1 MGPGMRL
8 SPLLPTFDRT
18 LLPTLGRTLGI
29 ALALSLISTGCKKAN
44 ADIAL
49 SKQAGAPDV
58 DNGTI
63 PSVPVPAENGPKLVA
78 LSASVSVYERPFKSA
93 PVIGS
98 LRFGAQVAR
107 APEAFKKNAE
117 CEGGFYPVRPR
128 GFVCA
133 DAAVSLE
140 SAEIAP
146 APDTTKALPYRY
158 ASVKS
163 ATPLY
168 SRLPTRSE
176 QIENEPGLERH
187 LAKVAKR
194 EPVSLRA
201 GANDVPLDER
211 GVPTGIAS
219 ITKGAEGI
227 GEDGKRTASTFFEF
241 AASAPAPALPDRG
254 AIVAMVMR
262 RGSSMAITGS
272 VSTEGP
278 SGPRQFGIT
287 PEANYIPLDKVE
299 PILGSTWHG
308 VDLTKEKSVPIG
320 FVLRHEVSP
329 YSLGK
334 GKAKRL
340 DDEEV
345 EKRPAVFLTGRFR
358 TVESVQYDE
367 AEDGTWFR
375 SKDLIKVVKRTK
387 FPDFVQ
393 AGSKWVDVSLALQ
406 TITLY
411 EGKKPIYTSLIS
423 SGKDMLGDPAT
434 SAATLQGT
442 FSVAKKA
449 TSLTIDP
456 REVDQAFDVFHAP
469 YGLEFSPGFAIVGST
484 WSDPQ
489 GEARGFHNIAL
500 TPIDAHRLY
509 SFAGP
514 EVPTG
519 WSFIT
524 PTADET
530 ITVHVRK

>member
-1 MGPGMRL
+1 MRL
-8 SPLLPTFDRT
+8 STFVSPGSIGTGLPL
-18 LLPTLGRTLGI
+18 LGI
-29 ALALSLISTGCKKAN
+29 ALAMSLTGTACKKAK

-49 SKQAGAPDV
+49 SKQAAAPDV
-58 DNGTI
+58 DDGTI
-63 PSVPVPAENGPKLVA
+63 PNVPVPAENGPKLVA
-78 LSASVSVYERPFKSA
+78 LSAAVTVYERPFKSA
-93 PVIGS
+93 PAIGS

-107 APEAFKKNAE
+107 AAEPFKKNAE

-133 DAAVSLE
+133 DASVSLE
-140 SAEIAP
+140 SADIAP
-146 APDTTKALPYRY
+146 APDTSKALPYRY
-158 ASVKS
+158 ASVKA

-168 SRLPTRSE
+168 SRLPTRAE
-176 QIENEPGLERH
+176 QLENEPGLERH
-187 LAKVAKR
+187 LAKVQKR

-201 GANDVPLDER
+201 GSNDVPLDER
-211 GVPTGIAS
+211 GVPSGIAS
-219 ITKGAEGI
+219 ITKGAEGV
-227 GEDGKRTASTFFEF
+227 GEDGKRTAATFFQF

-254 AIVAMVMR
+254 SLVAMVMR
-262 RGSSMAITGS
+262 RGSSTAITGS
-272 VSTEGP
+272 VSTDGP
-278 SGPRQFGIT
+278 SGPREFGIT

-299 PILGSTWHG
+299 PVLGSTWHG
-308 VDLTKEKSVPIG
+308 VDLTKEKGLPIG

-329 YSLGK
+329 YALGK

-340 DDEEV
+340 DDEEL
-345 EKRPAVFLTGRFR
+345 EKRTPVFLTGRFR

-367 AEDGTWFR
+367 AEDGTWLR
-375 SKDLIKVVKRTK
+375 SKDIIKVVKKSK

-393 AGSKWVDVSLALQ
+393 AGTKWVDVSLALQ

-411 EGKKPIYTSLIS
+411 EGKKPIYASLIS

-434 SAATLQGT
+434 SAATMQGT
-442 FSVAKKA
+442 FTITKKA
-449 TSLTIDP
+449 ATMTIDP

-469 YGLEFSPGFAIVGST
+469 YGLELTPGFAVVGST
-484 WSDPQ
+484 WSDPS

-509 SFAGP
+509 AWAGP

-519 WSFIT
+519 WSWIT
-524 PTADET
+524 PTADEA

>member
-8 SPLLPTFDRT
+8 STALPFPEA
-18 LLPTLGRTLGI
+18 LLGI
-29 ALALSLISTGCKKAN
+29 AMALASTGCKKAN

-49 SKQAGAPDV
+49 SKQQAAPDV
-58 DNGTI
+58 DDGTV
-63 PSVPVPAENGPKLVA
+63 PNVPVPAENGPKLVA
-78 LSASVSVYERPFKSA
+78 LAASVSVYERPFKSA
-93 PVIGS
+93 PVVGS

-107 APEAFKKNAE
+107 AAEPFKKNAE

-133 DAAVSLE
+133 DPSISLD
-140 SAEIAP
+140 SADIAP

-158 ASVKS
+158 ATVKS

-168 SRLPTRSE
+168 SRLPTRAE
-176 QIENEPGLERH
+176 QSENEPGLDRH

-194 EPVSLRA
+194 EVSGLRA

-211 GVPTGIAS
+211 AVPSGVAS
-219 ITKGAEGI
+219 ISKSAEGV
-227 GEDGKRTASTFFEF
+227 GDDGKRTSASYFEF

-272 VSTEGP
+272 VSTDGP
-278 SGPRQFGIT
+278 AGPRQFGIT

-299 PILGSTWHG
+299 PVLGSTWHG
-308 VDLTKEKSVPIG
+308 VDLTKDKSVPVG

-329 YSLGK
+329 YALGK

-340 DDEEV
+340 EDEEV
-345 EKRPAVFLTGRFR
+345 EKRAAVFLTGRFR

-375 SKDLIKVVKRTK
+375 SKDLIKVVKKTK

-406 TITLY
+406 TLTLY
-411 EGKKPIYTSLIS
+411 EGKKPIYTTLIS

-442 FSVAKKA
+442 FTITKKA
-449 TSLTIDP
+449 PSMTLDP

-484 WSDPQ
+484 WSDPS
-489 GEARGFHNIAL
+489 GEARGFHNVAV

-509 SFAGP
+509 SWAGP
-514 EVPTG
+514 EVPAG
-519 WSFIT
+519 WSWIA

>member
-8 SPLLPTFDRT
+8 SNPSRTGPSWLRPTFGG
-18 LLPTLGRTLGI
+18 TLGL
-29 ALALSLISTGCKKAN
+29 ALAMSLAGTACKKAN

-49 SKQAGAPDV
+49 SKQAPAPDV
-58 DNGTI
+58 DDGTI
-63 PSVPVPAENGPKLVA
+63 PNVPVPAENGPKLVA
-78 LSASVSVYERPFKSA
+78 MSANVSVYERPFKTA
-93 PVIGS
+93 PVIGT

-107 APEAFKKNAE
+107 ATEAFKKNAE

-133 DAAVSLE
+133 DAGVSLE
-140 SAEIAP
+140 SADLAP

-168 SRLPTRSE
+168 SRIPTRAE
-176 QIENEPGLERH
+176 QLENEPGLERH

-211 GVPTGIAS
+211 AVPSGIAS
-219 ITKGAEGI
+219 IAKGAEGV
-227 GEDGKRTASTFFEF
+227 GDDGKRTSVSFFEF

-262 RGSSMAITGS
+262 RGSSMAITGT
-272 VSTEGP
+272 VSSDGP

-299 PILGSTWHG
+299 PLLGSTWHG
-308 VDLTKEKSVPIG
+308 VDLTKEKSVPVG

-340 DDEEV
+340 EDEEV
-345 EKRPAVFLTGRFR
+345 EKRTPVFLTGRFR

-375 SKDLIKVVKRTK
+375 SKDLIKVVKRSK

-393 AGSKWVDVSLALQ
+393 AGTKWVDVSLALQ

-434 SAATLQGT
+434 AAATQQGT
-442 FSVAKKA
+442 FTITKKA
-449 TSLTIDP
+449 TTMTIDA
-456 REVDQAFDVFHAP
+456 REVDQAFDVFNAP
-469 YGLEFSPGFAIVGST
+469 YGLEFAPGFALVGST
-484 WSDPQ
+484 WSDPS
-489 GEARGFHNIAL
+489 GEARGFHDVAL
-500 TPIDAHRLY
+500 TPIDAHRLF
-509 SFAGP
+509 SWAGP

-519 WSFIT
+519 WSWIT

-530 ITVHVRK
+530 ITVYVRK